1 MKLKYSIL
9 FQILVFLTVY
19 SINAQTS
26 VAITK
31 ELSSPNNLVDSN
43 KVKFLITSI
52 NNTINKDTLSAGN
65 YSRTLQNEIT
75 KFKKS
80 IIKGEALRTIG
91 VYYFSK
97 SNYETALDYLHK
109 SVLLFDSLKTTNS
122 EIEKANSFVQ
132 IGLLYHRNGDFNTAL
147 EYYLN
152 AENIVIDKNKNTL
165 LLKIYINLSD
175 IQLKLNRFDK
185 AVEYMKKGVE
195 LTDLI
200 DDPSVKADYFNSYGN
215 MYIYENEHKKA
226 KEFFDTA
233 REIGL
238 KDSLYKHL
246 SKTEY
251 NYAYLLSRE
260 EKYLEA
266 QKYYA
271 KSLEWARKSGDKYD
285 ICDAMYKVAF
295 MSYYMEDFNKA
306 NKLLL
311 EALEY
316 AENIKSKILKRN
328 ILDVLLYLE
337 AQRGNYK
344 LAYDYL
350 QMYVDVIYEIFS
362 EDDQKQTN
370 FLNAKYEA
378 AKKEHEI
385 SQLLNEKQ
393 IQLLELERRNNLLY
407 LFGIIIIAIVTV
419 LFFVR
424 QNYRNRKRIIEND
437 LLIREQKVKELEK
450 EKQIVAIQAA
460 LTGEENERFRIARDL
475 HDGLGGILSGT
486 KMALESYKNKST
498 VVSERLE
505 QLNKTLTLIDTS
517 ISELRRIARNL
528 MPQTLMNNGLKEAIS
543 EYCSSVENSEHLKIS
558 FRFYGT
564 DIRLKQSF
572 ELSFYRIAQELIN
585 NVIKHSK
592 GSEANIQLVQDENRI
607 SLTVQDNGI
616 GFNKNE
622 MGSFNGH
629 GLNNIKTRVESLNG
643 HLEIETA
650 VSKGTEINIVFE
662 NIN

>member
-1 MKLKYSIL
+1 
-9 FQILVFLTVY
+9 
-19 SINAQTS
+19 
-26 VAITK
+26 
-31 ELSSPNNLVDSN
+31 
-43 KVKFLITSI
+43 
-52 NNTINKDTLSAGN
+52 
-65 YSRTLQNEIT
+65 
-75 KFKKS
+75 
-80 IIKGEALRTIG
+80 
-91 VYYFSK
+91 
-97 SNYETALDYLHK
+97 
-109 SVLLFDSLKTTNS
+109 
-122 EIEKANSFVQ
+122 
-132 IGLLYHRNGDFNTAL
+132 
-147 EYYLN
+147 
-152 AENIVIDKNKNTL
+152 
-165 LLKIYINLSD
+165 
-175 IQLKLNRFDK
+175 
-185 AVEYMKKGVE
+185 MKKGVE

-200 DDPSVKADYFNSYGN
+200 DDPSVKADYYNSYGN
-215 MYIYENEHKKA
+215 MYIYENEHIKA
-226 KEFFDTA
+226 KEFFDIA

-238 KDSLYKHL
+238 KNSLYKHL

-266 QKYYA
+266 QKYYT

-385 SQLLNEKQ
+385 SKLLNEKQ
-393 IQLLELERRNNLLY
+393 IQLLELEKRNNLLY
-407 LFGIIIIAIVTV
+407 LFGIIIIAIVIV
-419 LFFVR
+419 LYFLK

-460 LTGEENERFRIARDL
+460 LTGEENERFRIAREL
-475 HDGLGGILSGT
+475 HDGLGGILSGS
-486 KMALESYKNKST
+486 KMALESYKNKSEAD
-498 VVSERLE
+498 SERIE

-528 MPQTLMNNGLKEAIS
+528 MPQTLLNSGLKEALS
-543 EYCSSVENSEHLKIS
+543 EYCNTLENREDQKIS
-558 FRFYGT
+558 FRFYGMDT
-564 DIRLKQSF
+564 RLKQSF
-572 ELSFYRIAQELIN
+572 ELTLYRIVQELIN
-585 NVIKHSK
+585 NAIKHSK

-622 MGSFNGH
+622 MDSFKGH

-643 HLEIETA
+643 HLEIDTA
-650 VSKGTEINIVFE
+650 IGKGTEINIVFE